1 MDGVEA
7 AGKVTAEPGRATG
20 ADMVGYATRR
30 FRWHLP
36 LPARSPPPTPMKAS
50 QLLHDLVVERLS
62 AAARTWFA
70 GAVGEV
76 AGGASDAR
84 FCALFSMASRHAGS
98 GALEPDAGVLAA
110 ADGLVAGW
118 NLERWTR
125 LEALRV
131 ALLLASPGLEG
142 DAGPRRVEELFRY
155 ADEGELCAL
164 ERSLALL
171 PGPERFAWRAGE
183 GCRSNMR
190 SVFEA
195 AALDTPFP
203 LRHFDDV
210 AWNQAVIKCLF
221 VGAPLWRL
229 YGLDERLSPE
239 LARMALDLADERRS
253 AGRPVPHELWLCLGR
268 HGGERGRRALEQ
280 ELHPGA
286 SPRVRAAV
294 AVAFARAGD
303 SARPESFEEDPDPL
317 VRAAL
322 EHVRAGETASSTF
335 RFLA

>member
-1 MDGVEA
+1 
-7 AGKVTAEPGRATG
+7 
-20 ADMVGYATRR
+20 MVGYAAAGSAGEFR
-30 FRWHLP
+30 FP
-36 LPARSPPPTPMKAS
+36 PAARPATPMKPP
-50 QLLHDLVVERLS
+50 QLLRNLLAERLS
-62 AAARTWFA
+62 TSARAWLASATD
-70 GAVGEV
+70 EV
-76 AGGASDAR
+76 AGGASDTR
-84 FCALFSMASRHAGS
+84 FCALFSMASRHAGA
-98 GALEPDAGVLAA
+98 GALEPGPKGIAA
-110 ADGLVAGW
+110 AEALLAGW
-118 NLERWTR
+118 NPERWSR

-131 ALLLASPGLEG
+131 VLLLASPALDG

-171 PGPERFAWRAGE
+171 PGPERFVWRAGE

-229 YGLDERLSPE
+229 FGLDQRLSPE

-253 AGRPVPHELWLCLGR
+253 AGRPVPHELWLCLGT
-268 HGGERGRRALEQ
+268 HAGERGRAALEQ
-280 ELHPGA
+280 ELRAGA
-286 SPRVRAAV
+286 PARARAAV
-294 AVAFARAGD
+294 LLAFARAGD
-303 SARPESFEEDPDPL
+303 DARLAAFDGVADPL
-317 VRAAL
+317 VRTAL
-322 EHVRAGETASSTF
+322 ERARAGDTASSTF
-335 RFLA
+335 RFLE